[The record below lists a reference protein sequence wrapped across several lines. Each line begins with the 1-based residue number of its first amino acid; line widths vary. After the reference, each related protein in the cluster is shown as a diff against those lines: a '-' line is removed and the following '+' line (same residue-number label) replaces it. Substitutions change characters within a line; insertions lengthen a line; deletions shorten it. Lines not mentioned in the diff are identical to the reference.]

1 MPNQHSTLTD
11 LFSDIASAI
20 RAKGGTSASIAA
32 DAFPTAIS
40 NLPSGGGTD
49 YTESLIAR
57 TILSYENTTFTG
69 TIGSC
74 AFFLCTKLSSVK
86 FDGATSIS
94 SSAFGRCSCLYQI
107 SFPSCKYIGP
117 YAFNSV
123 ATSTTVPTE
132 TVKFTFPLVTNV
144 STMTFGSCSRLYSV
158 DLPKL
163 TMTAQSA
170 FAWCSTLST
179 VSLGS
184 TATTKVTL
192 ASYTFRG
199 CTKLLSLY
207 LMGPYVASLVNV
219 NAFTSTPISTN
230 TTSTGGVYGKIYV
243 PASLYSTYST
253 STNWVNYSA
262 RMVSI

>member
-1 MPNQHSTLTD
+1 MPNQHSTLTA

-69 TIGSC
+69 KIESC
-74 AFFLCTKLSSVK
+74 AFFRCTKLSFVK
-86 FDGATSIS
+86 FDKATSIA
-94 SSAFGRCSCLYQI
+94 SSAFGFCSCLSQI
-107 SFPSCKYIGP
+107 SFPSCTYLGP
-117 YAFNSV
+117 YAFDHT
-123 ATSTTVPTE
+123 ATSTTVPTA

-144 STMTFGSCSRLYSV
+144 STMTFGYCSRLYSL

-163 TMTAQSA
+163 TSTAQSA
-170 FAWCSTLST
+170 FAYCSTLST

-184 TATTKVTL
+184 SATAKVTL
-192 ASYTFRG
+192 SSNVFRG

-219 NAFTSTPISTN
+219 NAFITTPISTY

-243 PASLYSTYST
+243 PASLYSSYTT

-262 RMVSI
+262 RMVSV